1 MPWIQGP
8 KSQLDTIEDL
18 LIKWINEET
27 EQSDQ
32 AVKCL
37 VALGCARNSVETLI
51 KIINVLMD
59 TNKNL
64 DLNLSDALKNALK
77 IDYEDQ
83 QAKIL
88 DFHYHLCGFHYN
100 TK

>member
-1 MPWIQGP
+1 MLCIQGP
-8 KSQLDTIEDL
+8 KAQIDKIEDL
-18 LIKWINEET
+18 LIKWANEEQD
-27 EQSDQ
+27 QSDQ
-32 AVKCL
+32 IVRCL
-37 VALGCARNSVETLI
+37 VALGCARDSVETLI
-51 KIINVLMD
+51 KIVNVL
-59 TNKNL
+59 
-64 DLNLSDALKNALK
+64 LNLKKNVNLNMLEVLNNALK

>member
-1 MPWIQGP
+1 MLWIQGP

-37 VALGCARNSVETLI
+37 VTLGCARNSVETLI
-51 KIINVLMD
+51 KIINVLMA

-64 DLNLSDALKNALK
+64 DLNLSDALKDALK